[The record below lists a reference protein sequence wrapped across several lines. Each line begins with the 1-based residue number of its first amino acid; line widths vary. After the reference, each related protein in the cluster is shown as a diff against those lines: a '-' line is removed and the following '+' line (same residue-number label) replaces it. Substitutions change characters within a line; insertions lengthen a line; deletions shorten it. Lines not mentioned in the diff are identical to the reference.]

1 VVATLRAGIVGLDTT
16 LRDRPTVT
24 AEGVAIQELIDGVS
38 VRRPPTH
45 VDHRGSICEVYDV
58 RWGFTDDEVVYVYHV
73 TVTPGQ
79 VKGWVL
85 HIEQHDRMFVYAGVL
100 RVILFDARVESPTF
114 DRLNVFHFGTHD
126 RALLSIP
133 AGVYHAVKN
142 VGEHEAAFINLP
154 SQPYR
159 HDDPDKYRL
168 PLDNDVIP
176 YRLSVG

>member
-1 VVATLRAGIVGLDTT
+1 MDTLRAGIAGLDET
-16 LRDRPTVT
+16 LRDVPTVT
-24 AEGVAIQELIDGVS
+24 SDGVAIREVIDGVS

-45 VDHRGSICEVYDV
+45 VDERGTICEVYDV
-58 RWGFTDDEVVYVYHV
+58 RWEFTDDDLVYVYHV

-79 VKGWVL
+79 IKGWVVHL
-85 HIEQHDRMFVYAGVL
+85 EQNDRMFVYAGVL
-100 RVILFDARVESPTF
+100 RVVLYDGRLESPTY

-126 RALLSIP
+126 RALVSIP

-142 VGEHEAAFINLP
+142 VGHSEAAFINLP

-159 HDDPDKYRL
+159 HDDPDKHRL